1 MWEPGDKA
9 DLCILEREL
18 QGGHQHLST
27 RRGGKKKARAHLSVS
42 N

>member
-27 RRGGKKKARAHLSVS
+27 RRGKTKKARYQLSVS
-42 N
+42 S